1 MLVHNFL
8 EECAERL
15 PEKIGVV
22 FGERRLTYARVESA
36 ANRLANALVD
46 RGIVRGDRVALW
58 LGNCPELVISIF
70 AVLKAGGVFVV
81 INRSTKV
88 RKLLHILNNCQ
99 VTGLVTGSSDVFAE
113 ASSTPATEVPTLRLI
128 VTAGASASP
137 SSIPT
142 ISFDAAQAAY
152 SDIRPR
158 SLAIDLDL
166 ACLIYTSGSTGEP
179 QGVMSDHSNI
189 VFASDSIISYL
200 HSTTGD
206 VVLNTLPLSFDYGL
220 YQLFMCFR
228 VGGTLILEESF
239 AFPATILKKMEEEKV
254 SGLPCVPMMIGALLR
269 MDLAAYDLSCLRYV
283 TNTAAAMPTHYAGAL
298 RKKLP
303 KVQIYSM
310 YGLTETKRTL
320 YLPPDEIETRPDSVG
335 IPIPGTETWIEDQ
348 DGNRLGAGEVG
359 ELMVRGRHVMRG
371 YWGAPEA
378 TAERFVSGPLPG
390 ERICRTGDLF
400 RRDKDGFYYFVARK
414 DDIIK
419 IRGEKIAPKQ
429 VENALY
435 LLRGVLEA
443 AVVGVPDAVTGEALV
458 AFIVKEDPNL
468 NSRDVISHCSEYLE
482 PYLVPKRIEFRTSLP
497 KTSTGKIAKQELR

>member
-22 FGERRLTYARVESA
+22 FGERRLTYAQVESA
-36 ANRLANALVD
+36 ANRLANALID
-46 RGIVRGDRVALW
+46 RGVVRGDRVALW
-58 LGNCPELVISIF
+58 LGNGAELVISIF

-99 VTGLVTGSSDVFAE
+99 VTGLVTGGSDMFAE
-113 ASSTPATEVPTLRLI
+113 ASTLATEVPTLRLVVI
-128 VTAGASASP
+128 AGSSVSP

-189 VFASDSIISYL
+189 VFASDSIVSYL
-200 HSTTGD
+200 NSTADD

-239 AFPATILKKMEEEKV
+239 AFPATILKKMKEEKV
-254 SGLPCVPMMIGALLR
+254 SGLPCVPMMIGVLLR
-269 MDLAAYDLSCLRYV
+269 MELAAYDLSHLRYI
-283 TNTAAAMPTHYAGAL
+283 TNTAAAMPPHHVCAL

-303 KVQIYSM
+303 GVQIYSM

-320 YLPPDEIETRPDSVG
+320 YLPPDEIEARPDSVG
-335 IPIPGTETWIEDQ
+335 IPIPGTETWIEGEG
-348 DGNRLGAGEVG
+348 GNRLGADEVG
-359 ELMVRGRHVMRG
+359 ELIVRGRHVMRG

-378 TAERFVSGPLPG
+378 TAERFVPGPLPG

-400 RRDKDGFYYFVARK
+400 RTDKDGFYYFVARK

-419 IRGEKIAPKQ
+419 IRGEKVAPKEI
-429 VENALY
+429 ENALY
-435 LLRGVLEA
+435 LHPGVLEA
-443 AVVGVPDAVTGEALV
+443 AVIGVPDAVTGEALV
-458 AFIVKEDPNL
+458 AFIVTEDPNL
-468 NSRDVISHCSEYLE
+468 NSRDVISHCSRYLE
-482 PYLVPKRIEFRTSLP
+482 QYLVPKRIEFRTFLP
-497 KTSTGKIAKQELR
+497 KTSTGKIAKQDLR